1 LIKKIGEKNL
11 GKDKKFNKDFSPEQ
25 YLAYL
30 ERKAK
35 NPEALI
41 TKDNEPR
48 NTKFKSKK
56 KID

>member
-1 LIKKIGEKNL
+1 MNFLVINL

-35 NPEALI
+35 NPDSLI
-41 TKDNEPR
+41 AKDNEQQ
-48 NTKFKSKK
+48 NTKLKSKK
-56 KID
+56 KTD